1 MGEKSGRNEREAGC
15 DEGIIAEL
23 SRWRRGR
30 YRFLVEAMKK
40 EARVFRGRALCWN
53 RWPLSAEDHTL
64 PVRVA
69 GAVRIERTAGL
80 VTPGWS
86 RQSATAATP
95 IDHHGHDSHAA
106 QAVTMPGHPSPTRQ
120 WTARDATPVPASSG
134 PTVPECRAAQV
145 SPAER
150 EGVTRTLQGETRVAG
165 DVSDMQPAACSTLN
179 QK

>member
-1 MGEKSGRNEREAGC
+1 
-15 DEGIIAEL
+15 
-23 SRWRRGR
+23 
-30 YRFLVEAMKK
+30 
-40 EARVFRGRALCWN
+40 VFFA
-53 RWPLSAEDHTL
+53 
-64 PVRVA
+64 VA
-69 GAVRIERTAGL
+69 HCVGTAGRFRRKTTRSRCAL
-80 VTPGWS
+80 RAPSALNGQQGSS
-86 RQSATAATP
+86 RQVGHDKAPPATP

-134 PTVPECRAAQV
+134 PTVPECRAAQE